1 MSVYALVI
9 FVARTSP
16 LHKHAPN
23 TYKLRPTFETSLS
36 HALST
41 MVQVDREPMSER
53 WNMKGQETTGTI
65 CRVAQQRTQ
74 DDASSHGVARPQE
87 KGCACPSREIRIGT
101 GDRCGRQTMR
111 QPEYRQGGGHTA
123 IWRTMICEAG
133 RPAAGHPSSCP
144 RLSLLFMY
152 LWLLGDSHSCVM
164 AQVAFAPRDSWPCRG
179 SRRGR
184 PARHAGDLH
193 RCGRT
198 LRRSI

>member
-74 DDASSHGVARPQE
+74 DDASSHGVARPRRRDVHVRAGKFASVLATGVGDKQC
-87 KGCACPSREIRIGT
+87 GNPNIGRGVAT
-101 GDRCGRQTMR
+101 QQSGGR
-111 QPEYRQGGGHTA
+111 
-123 IWRTMICEAG
+123 
-133 RPAAGHPSSCP
+133 
-144 RLSLLFMY
+144 
-152 LWLLGDSHSCVM
+152 
-164 AQVAFAPRDSWPCRG
+164 
-179 SRRGR
+179 
-184 PARHAGDLH
+184 
-193 RCGRT
+193 
-198 LRRSI
+198 